1 MDKKKTST
9 TKSKDIADTS
19 LDITAMSSG
28 AFSALQQSYES
39 WISMRKVSIKLFGD
53 LLNAR
58 SKASHVRQTSITAL
72 GLTISSNRIST
83 QVFDEIS
90 DLINALEE
98 VQRKMNDELEKIT
111 AIQLQH
117 KEILPIAEDSLA
129 DTLQQLQQQSHL
141 ESTLRRRLVEN
152 AYTFTAALD
161 HDLSVTMMACFTNP
175 PYLRKDD
182 IGLIVEL
189 GKKKD
194 K

>member
-1 MDKKKTST
+1 MDKKKTSS
-9 TKSKDIADTS
+9 TKSLVADAS
-19 LDITAMSSG
+19 PDPTAKSSG

-39 WISMRKVSIKLFGD
+39 WISMRKVSIKLFED

-72 GLTISSNRIST
+72 GLTMSSNRIST

-90 DLINALEE
+90 DLINSLEE

-117 KEILPIAEDSLA
+117 KEVLPIAEDSLT

-141 ESTLRRRLVEN
+141 ESMLRRRLVEN

-161 HDLSVTMMACFTNP
+161 HDLSVTMMACFTIP

-182 IGLIVEL
+182 IGLIVEW